1 MKFDF
6 LNSNY
11 NNLTEPSLGP
21 VIMNEILANP
31 DLLDVKAPYW
41 PTAFTL
47 SPNPIINEG
56 EGNASFTVKAR
67 YPEHAMMMDMR
78 APLTGGRLAEEGEE
92 YTYSG
97 SIADF
102 IAPVWQEKARDRQ
115 YKEKLFAKYGNDA
128 ALIQGYAQN
137 VLRPRIEAGNM
148 ALDYM
153 AVMAETRGFVR
164 YDKGKGVKSTLYKAD
179 IPEENFV
186 KAGAKVWNSPDCL
199 LLDQMA
205 QIEDEAKE
213 RFGREFAMQWKIDE
227 KMFKDV
233 FLKNKQ
239 VIEYIK
245 LGWLAQNG
253 QTISQLDAAPNSLI
267 TEENFNRYVV
277 GTYPGLSPIKI
288 VKVRV
293 YDTKT
298 LINPWPDG
306 IATLAPAG
314 YSGEVFRTDIQD
326 EEVYTRFG
334 NKACDFAFARTGNGL
349 FLVMNS
355 TLPDGALKM
364 WQTKVFMSA
373 VPVIT
378 DWLFRTIVNTKEAT
392 A

>member
-1 MKFDF
+1 MKYEFQD
-6 LNSNY
+6 STY
-11 NNLTEPSLGP
+11 ARITDPVEGR

-31 DLLDVKAPYW
+31 DLLDVAMPYW
-41 PTAFTL
+41 PSAFTL
-47 SPNPIINEG
+47 DPNPIITEG
-56 EGNASFTVKAR
+56 EGNASFTVKMQ

-78 APLTGGRLAEEGEE
+78 SPLTGGRLAEEGEE
-92 YTYSG
+92 YSYSG

-102 IAPVWQEKARDRQ
+102 IAPVWEEKATERL
-115 YKEKLFAKYGNDA
+115 YKEKLYARYGNDA

-137 VLRPRIEAGNM
+137 VLKPRIEAGNM

-153 AVMAETRGFVR
+153 GVMAETKGYVK
-164 YDKGKGVKSTLYKAD
+164 YDKGNGIKGRLYKAD
-179 IPEENFV
+179 IPTENFV
-186 KAGAKVWNSPDCL
+186 NAGEKAWNDPDCQ

-205 QIEDEAKE
+205 QIEEEAKE
-213 RFGREFAMQWKIDE
+213 RFGKEFPMQWKID
-227 KMFKDV
+227 KSLFKNV

-245 LGWLAQNG
+245 LGWLTQHG
-253 QTISQLDAAPNSLI
+253 QLISQLESAPGSLI
-267 TEENFNRYVV
+267 TEDNFNKYVV

-288 VKVRV
+288 VNVRV
-293 YDTKT
+293 YDNKT

-314 YSGEVFRTDIQD
+314 YSGKVFRTQILD
-326 EEVYTRFG
+326 EEVYSRFG
-334 NKACDFAFARTGNGL
+334 NKACDFSFARANNGL

-373 VPVIT
+373 VPVIY
-378 DWLFRTIVNTKEAT
+378 DWLYRTIVNTKIAT
-392 A
+392 V